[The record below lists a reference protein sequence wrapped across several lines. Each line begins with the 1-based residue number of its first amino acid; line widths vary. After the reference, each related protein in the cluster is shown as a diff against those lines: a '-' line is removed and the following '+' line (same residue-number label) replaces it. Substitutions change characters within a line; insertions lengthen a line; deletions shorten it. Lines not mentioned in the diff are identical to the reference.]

1 MEAPAM
7 PHTPERKLWR
17 YRNAAVYML
26 HRETVDLMQRH
37 DNQELLRSKNKNDEL
52 MQRWLTLV
60 IPVLGFS
67 LFHQLTNELSV
78 RCTHIFF
85 FFVTLPAMMNMMPA
99 VTLIL
104 ALVESS
110 MLVIVRQVRE
120 QTAITAPRTLS
131 TTPTMIRARTAWK
144 APSRQ

>member
-1 MEAPAM
+1 
-7 PHTPERKLWR
+7 
-17 YRNAAVYML
+17 
-26 HRETVDLMQRH
+26 
-37 DNQELLRSKNKNDEL
+37 
-52 MQRWLTLV
+52 
-60 IPVLGFS
+60 
-67 LFHQLTNELSV
+67 
-78 RCTHIFF
+78 
-85 FFVTLPAMMNMMPA
+85 MMNMMPA

-120 QTAITAPRTLS
+120 QTDITAPRTLS